1 VVHVRELNVN
11 PGRNL
16 LLAEVVVEAG
26 SKPLGKVLSLFN
38 KSAATAMVRA
48 QLLEILACKHWYY

>member
-1 VVHVRELNVN
+1 MVHVRELNVN

-26 SKPLGKVLSLFN
+26 SKPLGKVLSLSN
-38 KSAATAMVRA
+38 KSAATAMARA
-48 QLLEILACKHWYY
+48 LLLEILACMFWEY